1 MMKFLIAGLGSIG
14 KRHLQNLARLGE
26 FDLTVYRTN
35 HSTSPQK
42 DLPEFKMETDLK
54 KALHQKPDA
63 VIIAN
68 PTSLHMEVA
77 IAAVEAGCHLFLEKP
92 ISHNLDQVKELKN
105 LLMANKRQCL
115 VGFQYR
121 FHPGLQKIVALLQG
135 GAIGRPLSAHAQWGE
150 YLPGWH
156 PWEDYRKG
164 YSARSD
170 LGGGVVLT
178 LCHPLDYLRWML
190 GEVEQLWAFSG
201 KISDLDINVEDFAEI
216 GLQFTHGTICNL
228 HLDYFRRPPE
238 HRLDIV
244 GSEGTIEWRSETGVT
259 RLYRPVTDAW
269 ESFLP
274 PQGFSRNDLFLEE
287 MRHFLDVISGECP
300 PIATLEDGEKSL
312 ILAKAVLTSA
322 KTKKM
327 IHLTLH

>member
-1 MMKFLIAGLGSIG
+1 MKILIAGLGSVG
-14 KRHLQNLARLGE
+14 KRHLQNLATLGE
-26 FDLTVYRTN
+26 FDLMVYRTN
-35 HSTSPQK
+35 QSTVPQK
-42 DLPEFKMETDLK
+42 DLPKFKVETDLH
-54 KALHQKPDA
+54 KALKQKPDA

-68 PTSLHMEVA
+68 PTALHMEVA
-77 IAAVEAGCHLFLEKP
+77 MAAAEAGCHLFLEKP
-92 ISHNLDQVKELKN
+92 ISHNLDQVGKLRN
-105 LLMANKRQCL
+105 LLAKNKLQCL

-121 FHPGLQKIVALLQG
+121 FHPGLQKIMQLIQD
-135 GAIGRPLSAHAQWGE
+135 GAIGRPLSARAQWGE

-164 YSARSD
+164 YSARAD

-178 LCHPLDYLRWML
+178 LCHPMDYLRWML

-201 KISDLDINVEDFAEI
+201 KISNLDINVEDFAEI
-216 GLQFTHGTICNL
+216 GLQFKNGIIGNL

-244 GSEGTIEWRSETGVT
+244 GTEGTIEWRNETGVT

-274 PQGFSRNDLFLEE
+274 PQGFSRNDLFLSE
-287 MRHFLDVISGECP
+287 MRHFLEVISGECSP
-300 PIATLEDGEKSL
+300 LASLEDGERSL
-312 ILAKAVLTSA
+312 ILALAVLTSA
-322 KTKKM
+322 RTKQM
-327 IHLTLH
+327 IHLSMN